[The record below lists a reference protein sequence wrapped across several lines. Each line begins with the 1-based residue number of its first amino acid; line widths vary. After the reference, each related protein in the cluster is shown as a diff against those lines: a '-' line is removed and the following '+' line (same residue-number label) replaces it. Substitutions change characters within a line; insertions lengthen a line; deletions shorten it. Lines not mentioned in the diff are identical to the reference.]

1 MSEAPHAIAAPKGS
15 VKLPGVGPVPKKW
28 FLIVGGGSVIVIA
41 YVMYRRRQ
49 QGTAAPAGTDAG
61 TVALAGQPCVDAN
74 GNPGVYDSSG
84 TCQVDTAALGGYY
97 AGSGALGVSGTTPPV
112 PGTGGFTQNGQW
124 VQQAE
129 ADMQGAGIDPG
140 ALAEALGAY
149 ITGRAVTTAQQSL
162 IDQAI
167 AFEGYPPVAGS
178 SGYPPA
184 IKAQPITPPPTTT
197 PPVTKPPGP
206 TGVTKYPAPT
216 GLQASSIGI
225 SSVLLSWTDVPT
237 KPTARSYT
245 IAVYD
250 KAGHL
255 ASQSTASAPDMPGAH
270 TQVTVGGLKTKTA
283 YHANVW
289 ANGGKQA
296 PPHATVSFTTH

>member
-1 MSEAPHAIAAPKGS
+1 MSEAPVSTPKVAKGS
-15 VKLPGVGPVPKKW
+15 VKLPGLGPVPKKW
-28 FLIVGGGSVIVIA
+28 FLIVGGGSVVVIA
-41 YVMYRRRQ
+41 YVLWRKRQ
-49 QGTAAPAGTDAG
+49 EGPAAPAADTAGGT
-61 TVALAGQPCVDAN
+61 LEGQPCVDEN
-74 GNPGVYDSSG
+74 GLPGVYDASG
-84 TCQVDTAALGGYY
+84 VCQVSNSAMGGYF
-97 AGSGALGVSGTTPPV
+97 AGSGAGGVSGTTPPV
-112 PGTGGFTQNGQW
+112 PGTGGFTTNGQW
-124 VQQAE
+124 TQQAE
-129 ADMQGAGIDPG
+129 ADMSNTGVDPG
-140 ALAEALGAY
+140 VLAVALGAY
-149 ITGRAVTTAQQSL
+149 IAGSPVTAAQHSL

-167 AFEGYPPVAGS
+167 AFEGYPPVAGA

-184 IKAQPITPPPTTT
+184 VKAQPITPPPTTT
-197 PPVTKPPGP
+197 PPVTKPPAA

-216 GLQASSIGI
+216 ALKASSVGI

-237 KPTARSYT
+237 KPTASSYT

-255 ASQSTASAPDMPGAH
+255 ASQTTASAPDMPGAH

-296 PPHATVSFTTH
+296 PPHATVTFTTH

>member
-1 MSEAPHAIAAPKGS
+1 MSEAPVSAPKVAKGS
-15 VKLPGVGPVPKKW
+15 VKIPGLGPVPRKW
-28 FLIVGGGSVIVIA
+28 FLIVGLGSVGVIA
-41 YVMYRRRQ
+41 YVLWRKRQ
-49 QGTAAPAGTDAG
+49 QGPAATAADDTTTAGT
-61 TVALAGQPCVDAN
+61 LEGQPCTDAS

-84 TCQVDTAALGGYY
+84 VCQVSDSALGGYF
-97 AGSGALGVSGTTPPV
+97 AGSGAGGVSGTTPPV
-112 PGTGGFTQNGQW
+112 PGTGGFTTNGQW
-124 VQQAE
+124 TQQAE
-129 ADMQGAGIDPG
+129 ADMSNTGVDPG
-140 ALAEALGAY
+140 ALAAALGAY
-149 ITGRAVTTAQQSL
+149 IAGSPVTAAQHSL

-167 AFEGYPPVAGS
+167 AFEGYPPVAGP

-184 IKAQPITPPPTTT
+184 VKAQPIGTSPPPA
-197 PPVTKPPGP
+197 TKPPAA

-216 GLQASSIGI
+216 ALKASSVGI